1 MAILSDAML
10 DRFRSR
16 AGAYDRENRFPF
28 EDFEELKKAGYL
40 AALVPEQFGG
50 KGLSLQEVAEEQKR
64 LAAASAATALAVN
77 MHLIWTGVALVLNRQ
92 SDHSLDFVLEEA
104 ARGELFALAISE
116 AGNDL
121 VLFGSQTQAVPLDD
135 GGYEYTGTKIF
146 TSLSPAWSRLA
157 IFGMDSTSPDAPK
170 LVHAVIERDAEGIQI
185 LDDWDTLG
193 MRATSGNTTK
203 LSKVRARADRVHRRI
218 DPGPS
223 SDPLILAIFANFEIL
238 LASVYTGIAL
248 RAVELAI
255 ESAKARTSS
264 RAGGAP
270 KSSDPDV
277 RRRIAGAA
285 MALDGIHPQLE
296 KFAGQVD
303 AGADLGDRWFR
314 ELVGLKVRAVSAAQY
329 AVNQCV
335 KASGGGAYFNRSE
348 LSRLYRDVLAGSFQP
363 SNEDSALSTVALDIL
378 GPMT

>member
-10 DRFRSR
+10 DRFRFR
-16 AGAYDRENRFPF
+16 AETYDRENRFPF
-28 EDFEELKKAGYL
+28 EDFEELREAGYL

-50 KGLSLQEVAEEQKR
+50 KGLSLQSVVEEQKR

-92 SDHSLDFVLEEA
+92 NDHSLDFVLEEA

-121 VLFGSQTQAVPLDD
+121 VLFGSQTQAIPLDD

-157 IFGMDSTSPDAPK
+157 IFGLDSTSSDAPK
-170 LVHAVIERDAEGIQI
+170 LVHAVIERDADGIQI

-193 MRATSGNTTK
+193 MRATSSNTTK
-203 LSKVRARADRVHRRI
+203 LSKVRARPDRVHRRL

-223 SDPLILAIFANFEIL
+223 SDPLIFAIFANFEIL

-270 KSSDPDV
+270 KSSDPDI

-296 KFAGQVD
+296 KIAGQVD
-303 AGADLGDRWFR
+303 AGVDLGGSWFR
-314 ELVGLKVRAVSAAQY
+314 ELVGLKVRAVSTAQY
-329 AVNQCV
+329 VVDQCV
-335 KASGGGAYFNRSE
+335 RAAGGGAYFNRSE

-363 SNEDSALSTVALDIL
+363 SNEDSALSTIASDIL
-378 GPMT
+378 GPA